1 MGAAPNELSVKMYSF
16 EKDSNEAFAT
26 VTAECTPIEA
36 HFSNGNEKHYV
47 IFHQQSLFRLRFLKN
62 GENIT
67 KSFIF
72 YSLNRNSVIFSKQ
85 FKIIKYC
92 TLIRLSFPGDVFCGG
107 SCGYE
112 V

>member
-1 MGAAPNELSVKMYSF
+1 MGAAPNELPVKMYSF

-36 HFSNGNEKHYV
+36 HFSNGNEKH
-47 IFHQQSLFRLRFLKN
+47 QQSLFRLRFLKN

-72 YSLNRNSVIFSKQ
+72 YSLNR
-85 FKIIKYC
+85 KILLFLANIS
-92 TLIRLSFPGDVFCGG
+92 RLSNIAR
-107 SCGYE
+107 
-112 V
+112 